1 MGSRSDYCPGKND
14 RKDGSK
20 MDGRSPVPV
29 TAALIVKDGRILIA
43 KRKGGRFAG
52 RWEFPG
58 GKIEEGE
65 TPEACLERELREE
78 LGVEARVG
86 TFFLSTVYPY
96 RHATIELLIYRAEI
110 VSGVISLRDHTEV
123 KWVAITDLR
132 RYDFPEADMAVI
144 EALEELTLPPA
155 RDHR

>member
-1 MGSRSDYCPGKND
+1 MTVNNASS
-14 RKDGSK
+14 

-78 LGVEARVG
+78 LGVEARIG
-86 TFFLSTVYPY
+86 ASFLSTVYPY
-96 RHATIELLIYRAEI
+96 RHATIELLTYRAEI
-110 VSGVISLRDHTEV
+110 ISGNISLRVHTEV
-123 KWVAITDLR
+123 RWVAIADLR

-144 EALEELTLPPA
+144 EALEEELILLPA
-155 RDHR
+155 RDYR